1 MWEVPIMRQSVY
13 IDILIVINIFVNYFL
28 LLETSFIN
36 KEKPK
41 RWRILLSSA
50 LGGIYSL
57 VIILPPLHMVLSVFL
72 KIVFSASMIFAAF
85 KVYTAKHF
93 LRLFAVFFAVNFIF
107 AGLMFAIWI
116 FLEPHGMQFNNGAIY
131 FNVDA
136 LTLTVM
142 TVFCYVVVN
151 LISRVSRK
159 SAPYDKIYNI
169 TVDFM
174 EKQVS
179 GKALVDTGN
188 SLCDVFS
195 GTPVVVAEYD
205 FLKDIMPKD
214 VSEFMQDE
222 NSFDT
227 QKILD
232 DHKGRIRLI
241 PFDSLGGDG
250 LLKAFRPDKLTL
262 EFKNNVTEIET
273 VYIAVKNSLLSN
285 GEYRAI
291 LNPAMLNDCEK
302 EASLS
307 P

>member
-1 MWEVPIMRQSVY
+1 MRQSVY